1 MPQSTLMLLNYVY
14 LHVSH
19 MTCMED
25 ASVFWNVVSPAHTC
39 RIIYMY
45 IHTRTH
51 THMYI
56 YIYIYIAKKETLL
69 TDKELKLL

>member
-1 MPQSTLMLLNYVY
+1 MAVVGLPQSTIMLLNYVY

-45 IHTRTH
+45 TH
-51 THMYI
+51 THTHVYI
-56 YIYIYIAKKETLL
+56 YIYCQERNIVNWQGA
-69 TDKELKLL
+69 